1 MGLGIKEPTGSR
13 GALVPGTSVLFEQST
28 HDTGTT
34 KHAAGDNSDLILV
47 PQPSNSPN
55 DPLVSRLP

>member
-13 GALVPGTSVLFEQST
+13 SILVPGTSVLFEQPT

-34 KHAAGDNSDLILV
+34 KHAAGENSDLILV

-55 DPLVSRLP
+55 DPLVRHLS

>member
-1 MGLGIKEPTGSR
+1 MGLGIKEPAGSR
-13 GALVPGTSVLFEQST
+13 STKVPGTSVLFEHPT

-34 KHAAGDNSDLILV
+34 KHASGDDSDLILV

-55 DPLVSRLP
+55 DPLVCSPP